1 MALITVLSAKGA
13 PGCTTAVLGLT
24 LRWPIPALLVEAD
37 VAGSAILAGY
47 LRGELHQDH
56 GVLPLAVTQAQTRR
70 LQMTDLWD
78 QTLPLAPP
86 SHDQPAPRG
95 PFGATS
101 GSPGPVTNSP
111 VQYLLPGIPHATQSA
126 AVRSLWGELA
136 STLQTLEDGGMDA
149 IVDLGRLSLGE
160 EDRHGLL
167 ARSDQIVVATGSRL
181 PQIHAT
187 KTLAEHLRARYAPAA
202 AEMSPLTIVVVGPG
216 RPFDAGEIAQLC
228 GLQLAGTLAWDP
240 ASAEVYSAG
249 ARPGRKFASAAL
261 NRSLTAL
268 TDTLRRRVGARRA
281 HLVGTRTGGDQ

>member
-1 MALITVLSAKGA
+1 MALITLLSAKGA
-13 PGCTTAVLGLT
+13 PGCTTTALGLT
-24 LRWPIPALLVEAD
+24 LRWPTAALLVEAD

-56 GVLPLAVTQAQTRR
+56 GVLPLAVAQAHTRR
-70 LQMTDLWD
+70 LEMTALWD
-78 QTLPLAPP
+78 QTLPLSRPP
-86 SHDQPAPRG
+86 QAQPAPRWRV
-95 PFGATS
+95 GATS
-101 GSPGPVTNSP
+101 GAVTASP
-111 VQYLLPGIPHATQSA
+111 VQPYLLPGIPHATQAA

-167 ARSDQIVVATGSRL
+167 SRSDQIVVVTGSRL

-228 GLQLAGTLAWDP
+228 GLHLAGALAWDP
-240 ASAEVYSAG
+240 SSAEVYSCG
-249 ARPGRKFASAAL
+249 ARPGRKFAGGAL
-261 NRSLTAL
+261 NRSLAAL
-268 TDTLRRRVGARRA
+268 TDTLRSRVGTRRA
-281 HLVGTRTGGDQ
+281 HLVGNRAGGLE